1 MKASDV
7 FLGLV
12 SALGLSLL
20 GFASSQVYQM
30 KAEMAVV
37 SYKVDEN
44 HKMIRP
50 MWQDWISQASSDG
63 SIKGPNSDS
72 SILISDRLDQDGQ
85 AWTLE

>member
-1 MKASDV
+1 MKAPDV

-12 SALGLSLL
+12 SAVGLSLL

-50 MWQDWISQASSDG
+50 MWQDWISQAAFNG
-63 SIKGPNSDS
+63 SIKGTNSVS
-72 SILISDRLDQDGQ
+72 SIQISDRS
-85 AWTLE
+85 E